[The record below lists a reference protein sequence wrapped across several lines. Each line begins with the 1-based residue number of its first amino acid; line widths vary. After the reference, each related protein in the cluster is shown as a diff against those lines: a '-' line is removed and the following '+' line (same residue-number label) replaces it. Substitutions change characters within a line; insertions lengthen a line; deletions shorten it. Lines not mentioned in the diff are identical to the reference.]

1 MEEQCH
7 EETLQLARLDSNEGE
22 KMEWQFLLRAV
33 LFWDFL
39 NGDAYLVAQ
48 VPPGVHHA
56 IRAFTQNHL
65 VAILI
70 GLMDV
75 LMETQEM
82 SFLVENLSKCSTAVD
97 RATLERPHSI
107 HCEHL

>member
-1 MEEQCH
+1 M
-7 EETLQLARLDSNEGE
+7 
-22 KMEWQFLLRAV
+22 KWQFLIRAV

-75 LMETQEM
+75 LMEIQEM
-82 SFLVENLSKCSTAVD
+82 SFLVENLRKCSTAVELT
-97 RATLERPHSI
+97 TLERSHFI
-107 HCEHL
+107 HCKHL

>member
-1 MEEQCH
+1 M
-7 EETLQLARLDSNEGE
+7 
-22 KMEWQFLLRAV
+22 KWQFLLRAV

-65 VAILI
+65 VTILI

-75 LMETQEM
+75 LMEIQEM
-82 SFLVENLSKCSTAVD
+82 SVQQLEIQLLWSVLISSTVNIYRTIHTHLPQIYFSNLFFQILT
-97 RATLERPHSI
+97 
-107 HCEHL
+107 

>member
-1 MEEQCH
+1 MRKKKNPKC
-7 EETLQLARLDSNEGE
+7 
-22 KMEWQFLLRAV
+22 QFLIRAV

-65 VAILI
+65 ITILI
-70 GLMDV
+70 VLIDV
-75 LMETQEM
+75 LVEIQDM
-82 SFLVENLSKCSTAVD
+82 SFLVENLRKCSKTEEET
-97 RATLERPHSI
+97 TLERSHFI
-107 HCEHL
+107 HCKHL